1 MLKRSANRCL
11 AAAAC
16 MGGLAA
22 AMPAAGAAGAA
33 DVLNMQ
39 DVYDYTM
46 QALPYLIPFFAVL
59 AATIVLWIAMRKKSR
74 AVKRLVRG
82 ESVLACILTL
92 ALGANLICLNPLSNV
107 MSLVFAVPAELSAE
121 TKAESEALIE
131 EISGEGIVLL
141 ENDGLLPLA
150 QNTRLNVFGWAST
163 NPCYGGTGSGA
174 VDTSTAVTLLDG
186 LENAGFELNTE
197 LSDFYVSYRSDRPRI
212 ARVEQDWTLPEPMMS
227 EYPQELLDS
236 ARDFSDTALIVITR
250 VGGEGADLPTDVT
263 AVTYEGNPGDF
274 TEGQTLLELSKTER
288 EMVDYVT
295 STYENVV
302 VVYNSANAFELGWVE
317 EYDNIGGVVTIA
329 GPGQTGFN
337 ALGSVLNGTV
347 NPSGRLVDTWV
358 YDLTSINNFNNIGDF
373 RYTNM
378 EEFGTEEN
386 PIVSFVH
393 NVEGIYV
400 GYKFYETAD
409 EEGFLDYDAA
419 VQYPFGYGLS
429 YTQFTQEMG
438 AMTADGD
445 GNLIFDVTVT
455 NTGDQAG
462 KDVVEVYYT
471 PPYYNGG
478 IEKASVNLIDF
489 AKTDLLEPGESQTVS
504 FSIALEDMASYDSY
518 GHGCYV
524 LEHGDYT
531 VSIRSDS
538 HTVLAQQTYTLDEDI
553 VYGED
558 NPRSTDQAAAQNLFQ
573 WIEGDVTYL
582 SRADGFANYEEATA
596 GPSSY
601 EMPEEYKAVYVN
613 NSNYDP
619 FAENDPSDVAPVM
632 GEDNGLT
639 MKDMY
644 GLDYDDP
651 LWEDMLDQ
659 LTVEDMRYM
668 ISSGGY
674 QGGAISHI
682 GKVYTVDVDGP
693 AGLSSFFNGN
703 SGTAFP
709 CATLIACTWNK
720 DLAYERG
727 SQIGQEA
734 RELGVNGWYGP
745 AMNIHRS
752 AFSGRNF
759 EYYSEDGMLTGYMAA
774 AETKGAQDKG
784 VYCYIKHFAL
794 NDLEQNRENQ
804 ICVWS
809 TEQAARELYLK
820 GFEMAVKEGG
830 ATAVMSALNY
840 IGTQWTGSCSALLND
855 LLRGEW
861 GFQGVVV
868 TDSFAQ
874 AQNYKSADRA
884 IRNGG
889 DMMLSSAVGG
899 AQELEDYTSATS
911 LNYMRTA
918 CHNILY
924 TFANGYEYSGEV
936 AVRMEPWKMGMIVI
950 DVVLA
955 AALAAGEILLLKGY
969 RKNRGS
975 L

>member
-1 MLKRSANRCL
+1 
-11 AAAAC
+11 
-16 MGGLAA
+16 
-22 AMPAAGAAGAA
+22 
-33 DVLNMQ
+33 
-39 DVYDYTM
+39 
-46 QALPYLIPFFAVL
+46 
-59 AATIVLWIAMRKKSR
+59 MRKKSR

-445 GNLIFDVTVT
+445 GNPIFDVTVT

-504 FSIALEDMASYDSY
+504 FSVALEDMASYDSY

-538 HTVLAQQTYTLDEDI
+538 HTVLAQQTLYP
-553 VYGED
+553 G
-558 NPRSTDQAAAQNLFQ
+558 R
-573 WIEGDVTYL
+573 GH
-582 SRADGFANYEEATA
+582 R
-596 GPSSY
+596 
-601 EMPEEYKAVYVN
+601 
-613 NSNYDP
+613 
-619 FAENDPSDVAPVM
+619 
-632 GEDNGLT
+632 
-639 MKDMY
+639 
-644 GLDYDDP
+644 
-651 LWEDMLDQ
+651 LW
-659 LTVEDMRYM
+659 
-668 ISSGGY
+668 
-674 QGGAISHI
+674 
-682 GKVYTVDVDGP
+682 
-693 AGLSSFFNGN
+693 
-703 SGTAFP
+703 
-709 CATLIACTWNK
+709 
-720 DLAYERG
+720 
-727 SQIGQEA
+727 
-734 RELGVNGWYGP
+734 
-745 AMNIHRS
+745 
-752 AFSGRNF
+752 
-759 EYYSEDGMLTGYMAA
+759 
-774 AETKGAQDKG
+774 
-784 VYCYIKHFAL
+784 
-794 NDLEQNRENQ
+794 
-804 ICVWS
+804 
-809 TEQAARELYLK
+809 
-820 GFEMAVKEGG
+820 
-830 ATAVMSALNY
+830 
-840 IGTQWTGSCSALLND
+840 
-855 LLRGEW
+855 
-861 GFQGVVV
+861 
-868 TDSFAQ
+868 
-874 AQNYKSADRA
+874 
-884 IRNGG
+884 
-889 DMMLSSAVGG
+889 
-899 AQELEDYTSATS
+899 
-911 LNYMRTA
+911 
-918 CHNILY
+918 
-924 TFANGYEYSGEV
+924 
-936 AVRMEPWKMGMIVI
+936 
-950 DVVLA
+950 
-955 AALAAGEILLLKGY
+955 
-969 RKNRGS
+969 
-975 L
+975 

>member
-445 GNLIFDVTVT
+445 GNLSFDVTVT

-504 FSIALEDMASYDSY
+504 FSVALEDMASYDSY

-538 HTVLAQQTYTLDEDI
+538 HTVLAQQTLYP
-553 VYGED
+553 G
-558 NPRSTDQAAAQNLFQ
+558 R
-573 WIEGDVTYL
+573 GH
-582 SRADGFANYEEATA
+582 R
-596 GPSSY
+596 
-601 EMPEEYKAVYVN
+601 
-613 NSNYDP
+613 
-619 FAENDPSDVAPVM
+619 
-632 GEDNGLT
+632 
-639 MKDMY
+639 
-644 GLDYDDP
+644 
-651 LWEDMLDQ
+651 LW
-659 LTVEDMRYM
+659 
-668 ISSGGY
+668 
-674 QGGAISHI
+674 
-682 GKVYTVDVDGP
+682 
-693 AGLSSFFNGN
+693 
-703 SGTAFP
+703 
-709 CATLIACTWNK
+709 
-720 DLAYERG
+720 
-727 SQIGQEA
+727 
-734 RELGVNGWYGP
+734 
-745 AMNIHRS
+745 
-752 AFSGRNF
+752 
-759 EYYSEDGMLTGYMAA
+759 
-774 AETKGAQDKG
+774 
-784 VYCYIKHFAL
+784 
-794 NDLEQNRENQ
+794 
-804 ICVWS
+804 
-809 TEQAARELYLK
+809 
-820 GFEMAVKEGG
+820 
-830 ATAVMSALNY
+830 
-840 IGTQWTGSCSALLND
+840 
-855 LLRGEW
+855 
-861 GFQGVVV
+861 
-868 TDSFAQ
+868 
-874 AQNYKSADRA
+874 
-884 IRNGG
+884 
-889 DMMLSSAVGG
+889 
-899 AQELEDYTSATS
+899 
-911 LNYMRTA
+911 
-918 CHNILY
+918 
-924 TFANGYEYSGEV
+924 
-936 AVRMEPWKMGMIVI
+936 
-950 DVVLA
+950 
-955 AALAAGEILLLKGY
+955 
-969 RKNRGS
+969 
-975 L
+975 

>member
-1 MLKRSANRCL
+1 
-11 AAAAC
+11 

-445 GNLIFDVTVT
+445 GNPIFDVTVT

-504 FSIALEDMASYDSY
+504 FSVALEDMASYDSY

-538 HTVLAQQTYTLDEDI
+538 HTVLAQQTLYP
-553 VYGED
+553 G
-558 NPRSTDQAAAQNLFQ
+558 R
-573 WIEGDVTYL
+573 GH
-582 SRADGFANYEEATA
+582 R
-596 GPSSY
+596 
-601 EMPEEYKAVYVN
+601 
-613 NSNYDP
+613 
-619 FAENDPSDVAPVM
+619 
-632 GEDNGLT
+632 
-639 MKDMY
+639 
-644 GLDYDDP
+644 
-651 LWEDMLDQ
+651 LW
-659 LTVEDMRYM
+659 
-668 ISSGGY
+668 
-674 QGGAISHI
+674 
-682 GKVYTVDVDGP
+682 
-693 AGLSSFFNGN
+693 
-703 SGTAFP
+703 
-709 CATLIACTWNK
+709 
-720 DLAYERG
+720 
-727 SQIGQEA
+727 
-734 RELGVNGWYGP
+734 
-745 AMNIHRS
+745 
-752 AFSGRNF
+752 
-759 EYYSEDGMLTGYMAA
+759 
-774 AETKGAQDKG
+774 
-784 VYCYIKHFAL
+784 
-794 NDLEQNRENQ
+794 
-804 ICVWS
+804 
-809 TEQAARELYLK
+809 
-820 GFEMAVKEGG
+820 
-830 ATAVMSALNY
+830 
-840 IGTQWTGSCSALLND
+840 
-855 LLRGEW
+855 
-861 GFQGVVV
+861 
-868 TDSFAQ
+868 
-874 AQNYKSADRA
+874 
-884 IRNGG
+884 
-889 DMMLSSAVGG
+889 
-899 AQELEDYTSATS
+899 
-911 LNYMRTA
+911 
-918 CHNILY
+918 
-924 TFANGYEYSGEV
+924 
-936 AVRMEPWKMGMIVI
+936 
-950 DVVLA
+950 
-955 AALAAGEILLLKGY
+955 
-969 RKNRGS
+969 
-975 L
+975 